1 MPLIMSRPTSFP
13 VWTKEHLAS
22 LLKKHKNSPC
32 FRKIQAVYL
41 GSIHEDTDT
50 IATITLYTPEY
61 VRLLFWEYR
70 KIGDALFE
78 DHKIWLRQ
86 WAKLTIKEE
95 KAFLAPFIAWAEK
108 AGILIASDVHKALK
122 KKLEKETL
130 SIQTTYN
137 LLHRHDWRKIA
148 PRPYHPKRD
157 SEARELWKAEI
168 FPPKSPGSKT
178 KSARTR

>member
-1 MPLIMSRPTSFP
+1 MSRPTFFP
-13 VWTKEHLAS
+13 EWTKEHLAM
-22 LLKKHKNSPC
+22 LLKKNKNSPC

-70 KIGDALFE
+70 KIGDDLFL
-78 DHKIWLRQ
+78 DRKSGMRQ
-86 WAKLTIKEE
+86 WARLNLVEE
-95 KAFLAPFIAWAEK
+95 EAFLAPFIAWAEK

-130 SIQTTYN
+130 SVQTTYN

-157 SEARELWKAEI
+157 NEARELWKAEI
-168 FPPKSPGSKT
+168 FPPKSPSSKT
-178 KSARTR
+178 KSVGTR